1 MRLPDP
7 KILGTSVL
15 ALAISGCAAMDPET
29 DVYQLR
35 TKLEA
40 EQSEKRALQSSYDS
54 LQSKLQSQN
63 ATLEQTSTEL
73 QQAKKGQLLPPNAK
87 AGECYARVFIPPEYK
102 TTTKT
107 VLRRPATERV
117 DVTEPRYELV
127 EERVLV
133 KEASQDIRL
142 IPAVYDWVEEKVLV
156 SEASTKLVPVP
167 AQYRNVEERVMV
179 RPAYTTW
186 KKGRGPIE
194 KIDEATGEIM
204 CLVEVPAEYKTLT
217 KQVLVTPASTREVQV
232 PAQYRTVKKRVLVQ
246 PPRTETVE
254 IPAEYK
260 TVKVS
265 KLVEP
270 AKEMRSKVSEQYG
283 QVTETVLVSE
293 GRMEWRSI
301 LCETNTTPDVVTRL
315 QRALHGAGY
324 SPGPIDGIV
333 GPRTMS
339 AVSSYQTANGMAE
352 GRLTLETLKK
362 LGVM

>member
-1 MRLPDP
+1 MRLANP

-29 DVYQLR
+29 DIYQLR

-54 LQSKLQSQN
+54 LQNKLQTQSSTLDQRS
-63 ATLEQTSTEL
+63 AELEQ
-73 QQAKKGQLLPPNAK
+73 ARKGQLFPPNAK
-87 AGECYARVFIPPEYK
+87 AGECYARVFIPPQYK

-107 VLRRPATERV
+107 VLRRPSTERIE
-117 DVTEPRYELV
+117 VTEPRYELA

-133 KEASQDIRL
+133 KEASKEIRVT
-142 IPAVYDWVEEKVLV
+142 PAVYDYVEERVLV

-167 AQYRNVEERVMV
+167 AVYRNVDERVMV

-204 CLVEVPAEYKTLT
+204 CLVDVPAEYKTVT
-217 KQVLVTPASTREVQV
+217 KQVLVTPASTREIQI
-232 PAQYRTVKKRVLVQ
+232 PATYKTVKKRVMVK
-246 PPRTETVE
+246 PPQTETVE
-254 IPAEYK
+254 IPAEYR
-260 TVKVS
+260 TVRVS

-270 AKEMRSKVSEQYG
+270 AKEMRSKVSEQYE
-283 QVTETVLVSE
+283 QVTETVLASE
-293 GRMEWRSI
+293 GHMEWRSI
-301 LCETNTTPDVVTRL
+301 LCETNTTPDVVSRL
-315 QRALHGAGY
+315 QRALNGAGY
-324 SPGPIDGIV
+324 NVGPVDGIV

-339 AVSSYQTANGMAE
+339 AVSSYQAANGLAE
-352 GRLTLETLKK
+352 GRLTIETLRK